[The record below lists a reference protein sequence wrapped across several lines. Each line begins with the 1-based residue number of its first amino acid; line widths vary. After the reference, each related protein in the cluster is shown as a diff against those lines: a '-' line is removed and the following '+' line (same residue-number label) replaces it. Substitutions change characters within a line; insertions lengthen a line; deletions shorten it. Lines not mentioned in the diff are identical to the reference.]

1 MQLPVNYGV
10 YELFR
15 WAIAFLWATIICLS
29 IVTTPVFAQE
39 KEREEK
45 EREEKGD
52 LDVSVKVRGIDDEL
66 GDNAKAFLTIRK
78 KTRKQ
83 DTSNMTADDLNRWH
97 ALATSEIQQSLQP
110 FGYYNVLVEPTL
122 KQESDYEWEALYQV
136 TKGIRSRWR
145 KISVDAKDLPE
156 ELNYLR
162 KEGLPRR
169 DSSVNH
175 QKYAAYKSR
184 WLARLLEAGFL
195 DARFASASF
204 VVDVANNA
212 VDLDWKIEV
221 GPRYLFGDIRID
233 QTILRDALVNRYH
246 TIIPGAPFSTN
257 ALIDL
262 QLGLNSSNYFESVAL
277 DIRKEEAVG
286 LRVPVV
292 VRTVPRKRKRFN
304 AGLGFG
310 TDTGP
315 RVTAGVDSRRVNKR
329 GHQYRL
335 NTRVSTVASSLQ
347 FEYDIPIKD
356 VAKDRWRLYAE
367 VERSD
372 IGDADATQFSI
383 GAAKE
388 DDWGRFRRRLFFN
401 AERTNFEFGDEGSQ
415 NATVVYPGITLSYD
429 RLDDPQFVR
438 KGFSVAV
445 TLQGGL
451 DFLGSS
457 TTFTRAAFNG
467 RGILPLGK
475 RGRLLGAV
483 NAGYVEA
490 KDFLALPPSQ
500 RLFLGGDRS
509 VRGYGFQTISP
520 ENAAGDDIGGSRSF
534 ALSLETDYQVSK
546 SWGVAA
552 FVDIGDVS
560 DGAPTDFRTG
570 LGIGARYR
578 SPVGMIR
585 LDLAHPFD
593 DPDSAVRVH
602 LSIGSDL

>member
-1 MQLPVNYGV
+1 VVWRSKLRFPVPGHLLAGLV
-10 YELFR
+10 WSVVL
-15 WAIAFLWATIICLS
+15 LVTIS
-29 IVTTPVFAQE
+29 VPVLAQE
-39 KEREEK
+39 DRNKQENKKDIE
-45 EREEKGD
+45 
-52 LDVSVKVRGIDDEL
+52 VSVKVRGINDEL
-66 GDNAKAFLTIRK
+66 RDNAKAFLTIRQ

-83 DTSNMTADDLNRWH
+83 DTQYVTPSDLADWH
-97 ALATSEIQQSLQP
+97 ALATLEIQQALQP
-110 FGYYNVLVEPTL
+110 FGYYNVLVDTQL
-122 KQESDYEWEALYQV
+122 KQESDYEWEARYQV

-145 KISVDAKDLPE
+145 AIEVEAIGLPTELARLRTDA
-156 ELNYLR
+156 
-162 KEGLPRR
+162 LPRR
-169 DSSVNH
+169 DSYVDH
-175 QKYAAYKSR
+175 EKYATYKST
-184 WLARLLEAGFL
+184 WLARLLEAGYL
-195 DARFASASF
+195 DARFTASRF
-204 VVDVANNA
+204 VVDTENNA
-212 VDLDWKIEV
+212 ADLDWQV
-221 GPRYLFGDIRID
+221 DAGPRYLFGEIRIEQD
-233 QTILRDALVNRYH
+233 ILKDALVNRYH
-246 TIIPGAPFSTN
+246 AITPGMPFSTN

-262 QLGLNSSNYFESVAL
+262 QLSLNNSNYFESVSL
-277 DIRKEEAVG
+277 DIR
-286 LRVPVV
+286 
-292 VRTVPRKRKRFN
+292 RTKPKKRKRFN
-304 AGLGFG
+304 AGIGFG

-315 RVTAGVDSRRVNKR
+315 RITGGIDSRRVNKR
-329 GHQYRL
+329 GHHYRL
-335 NTRVSTVASSLQ
+335 NTRVSAVASSLQ
-347 FEYDIPIKD
+347 VEYDIPIKD

-372 IGDADATQFSI
+372 IGDADVTQYSI
-383 GAAKE
+383 GAARE
-388 DDWGRFRRRLFFN
+388 DDWGLFRRRVFYN

-438 KGFSVAV
+438 KGFSLAATV
-445 TLQGGL
+445 QGGL
-451 DFLGSS
+451 ELLGSS
-457 TTFTRAAFNG
+457 TSFGRAVFTG

-475 RGRLLGAV
+475 RGRLLGAMS
-483 NAGYVEA
+483 AGFVEA
-490 KDFLALPPSQ
+490 AEFLALPPSQ

-520 ENAAGDDIGGSRSF
+520 ENTAGDDIGGSRSLAF
-534 ALSLETDYQVSK
+534 SLETDYQISR